1 MRLLGSRRRRPDAAQ
16 VALEPQKSQ
25 ERDYTLALEEARR
38 GFDQQFGEVTN
49 VRNRAASLLGMGGL
63 AASFLSS
70 LALRDGAPRSWF
82 TGLAIGAFATLA
94 VLAALVLW
102 RRRFYVS
109 QRPETLVQ
117 WVEDVGASKGEM
129 TRDLALWL
137 GRKYEENRKKIDRM
151 GWLLSG
157 CIVAFVVEVTALL
170 LDQWGR

>member
-1 MRLLGSRRRRPDAAQ
+1 MP
-16 VALEPQKSQ
+16 VAPEPKQSQ

-38 GFDQQFGEVTN
+38 GFDQQSGEVTN

-63 AASFLSS
+63 AASFLGG

-82 TGLAIGAFATLA
+82 TGLAIGAFAALA

-102 RRRFYVS
+102 RRPFHVS
-109 QRPETLVQ
+109 QSPKSLVR
-117 WVEDVGASKGEM
+117 WAEDEGAGKTKM

-137 GRKYEENRKKIDRM
+137 GMKYEDNQKKIDKM

-157 CIVAFVVEVTALL
+157 CILAFVVEVAALL